1 MDQFKEQFVTTEDLN
16 LYKLA
21 NGVMIGFFIF
31 ALLCVLSGRVIP
43 GLIFLAFSGIIF
55 YAKRFLYVEYEY
67 SITNG
72 EVDIDSLF
80 EVKSRKTRINF
91 HMKEVSLLAP
101 LESDQYKDLKNKPEK
116 VINAVPKGNTNK
128 VYAALVTEGNKRAQV
143 LFVPDDEFIDT
154 CRLFNPKAVKKN

>member
-1 MDQFKEQFVTTEDLN
+1 MDQFKEQFVTTEDLG

-21 NGVMIGFFIF
+21 NGGMIVCLIF
-31 ALLCVLSGRVIP
+31 TLLCMTLGGVIP
-43 GLIFLAFSGIIF
+43 GLIFLVSSGIIF

-80 EVKSRKTRINF
+80 EAKSRKPKITFN
-91 HMKEVSLLAP
+91 MKEVSLFTP
-101 LESDQYKDLKNKPEK
+101 LESNEYKDFTNKPEK
-116 VINAVPKGNTNK
+116 IINAVPKGNNSK
-128 VYAALVTEGNKRAQV
+128 VYAALVTEGNQRAQV
-143 LFVPDDEFIDT
+143 LFVPNDEFIDT